1 VEDDDHLLTD
11 AEDSP
16 PRHERDASKLVRGTE
31 VAGYLIDE
39 EIGKGGMGNVYSA
52 THRMI
57 GKRAAIKV
65 LKPEVSKSPI
75 VVERFIQEA
84 RAVNQIHHPNI
95 IDIFAFGALDDGR
108 AYHIMDLLI
117 GESLRKR
124 LKRGPVVPS
133 EAASIIDETAMA
145 LIAAHD
151 KGFVHR
157 DLKPDNIFLQAREGR
172 WPEVKLLD
180 FGLAKLMP
188 EAGVSPF
195 QTKIGVMLGTP
206 EYMSPEQARGFP
218 VDYKTDIYALGI
230 VMFEILTGRRPFP
243 TLADALA
250 TLMAHAEEPPPSLA
264 DFAPEQM
271 PVEMIQLVDAML
283 AKEPGARP
291 SLAAVRTVIKRL
303 RTTQLPSHTAQIEI
317 SKSGIKVPPAVLDA
331 PVDSLDVSASR
342 VGAAPVLLDDL
353 LDTPRRPPSQPPVI
367 PRAPTPQQLVVP
379 RTFTPQPPAVP
390 RTFTPQD
397 PSSRPSYPAGAFV
410 ISTDPSS
417 TPSLAPHRSH
427 APGTLPPG
435 GSLPPQSAMPPA
447 PSTHGA
453 SSMRES
459 GLNAAMPSTHG
470 RPTPSSSGLRS
481 PNAPAPIPTTEIEFG
496 VQRRV
501 KPEAV
506 SAPASKVWLILG
518 ALLAIA
524 AGIAVALVVVGS

>member
-1 VEDDDHLLTD
+1 VVEDDDRPTEAMAAAALPDVEDTAQD
-11 AEDSP
+11 ARLGP
-16 PRHERDASKLVRGTE
+16 GTV
-31 VAGYLIDE
+31 VAGYVIDGE
-39 EIGKGGMGNVYSA
+39 VGRGGMGFVYSA
-52 THRMI
+52 THPVI

-108 AYHIMDLLI
+108 AYHIMDLLL

-124 LKRGPVVPS
+124 LKRGPIVPS

-195 QTKIGVMLGTP
+195 QTKTGVMLGTP

-243 TLADALA
+243 TLGDAFA

-317 SKSGIKVPPAVLDA
+317 SKSGIKVPPAVLEA

-342 VGAAPVLLDDL
+342 VGADPVHLDDL
-353 LDTPRRPPSQPPVI
+353 VDTPRRPPSQPPVVA
-367 PRAPTPQQLVVP
+367 RAPTPQQPVVP
-379 RTFTPQPPAVP
+379 RTFTPQNPPNTRA
-390 RTFTPQD
+390 
-397 PSSRPSYPAGAFV
+397 SYPAGAFV
-410 ISTDPSS
+410 ISPDPAS

-427 APGTLPPG
+427 PPGTLPPG
-435 GSLPPQSAMPPA
+435 GSLPPQSALPPS
-447 PSTHGA
+447 PSTHGGGT
-453 SSMRES
+453 MRES
-459 GLNAAMPSTHG
+459 GQNAAMPSTHG
-470 RPTPSSSGLRS
+470 APLRPTPSSSGLRS

-496 VQRRV
+496 VQRRH
-501 KPEAV
+501 KPEVAP
-506 SAPASKVWLILG
+506 APASKLWLILG

-524 AGIAVALVVVGS
+524 AGIAVALVAVGT